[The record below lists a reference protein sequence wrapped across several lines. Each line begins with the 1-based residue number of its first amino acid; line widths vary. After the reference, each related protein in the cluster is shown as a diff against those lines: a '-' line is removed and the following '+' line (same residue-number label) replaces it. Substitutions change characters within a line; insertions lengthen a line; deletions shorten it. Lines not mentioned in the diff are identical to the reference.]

1 MLITFG
7 GLPGTGKTTLAKQLS
22 RRISANYLR
31 IDTLEQGLR
40 TIPDFPEKYPE
51 LGYSLAYSLAKE
63 NLSLGQLV
71 VTDSVN
77 PIELTRKAWAKI
89 AQEASVPLIEIEI
102 ICSDP
107 IEHRRRVETRTSDI
121 PGLRLPTW
129 EQVITR
135 EYDPWITP
143 HLIIDT
149 AIQAPDSCLLQI
161 ERYLSPFLKTQ
172 ISP

>member
-22 RRISANYLR
+22 RQISATYLR

-40 TIPDFPEKYPE
+40 SIADFPEKYPA
-51 LGYSLAYSLAKE
+51 LGYSLAYSLTRE

-89 AQEASVPLIEIEI
+89 ALETGVQLIEIEI
-102 ICSDP
+102 ICSDS

-121 PGLRLPTW
+121 PGLRLPRW

-161 ERYLSPFLKTQ
+161 KRYLAPFSKHK
-172 ISP
+172 

>member
-22 RRISANYLR
+22 RQISATYLR

-40 TIPDFPEKYPE
+40 SIADFPEKYPA
-51 LGYSLAYSLAKE
+51 LGYSLAYSLTRE

-89 AQEASVPLIEIEI
+89 ALETGVQLIEIEI
-102 ICSDP
+102 ICSDS

-161 ERYLSPFLKTQ
+161 KRYLAPFSKHK
-172 ISP
+172 

>member
-22 RRISANYLR
+22 RQISATYLR

-40 TIPDFPEKYPE
+40 SIADFPEKYPA
-51 LGYSLAYSLAKE
+51 LGYSLAYSLTRE

-89 AQEASVPLIEIEI
+89 ALETGVQLIEIEI
-102 ICSDP
+102 ICSDS
-107 IEHRRRVETRTSDI
+107 IEHRRRVETRASDI

-161 ERYLSPFLKTQ
+161 KRYLAPFSKHK
-172 ISP
+172 

>member
-22 RRISANYLR
+22 RRISATYLR
-31 IDTLEQGLR
+31 IDTLEQGLCA
-40 TIPDFPEKYPE
+40 IPDFPKKYPE
-51 LGYSLAYSLAKE
+51 LGYSLAYSLSKE
-63 NLSLGQLV
+63 NLSLGLSV
-71 VTDSVN
+71 VADSVN

-89 AQEASVPLIEIEI
+89 SRETGVPLIEIEI

-107 IEHRRRVETRTSDI
+107 IEHRRRVETRTTDI

-135 EYDPWITP
+135 EYDPWMTP

-149 AIQAPDSCLLQI
+149 ALQAPDSCLLQI
-161 ERYLSPFLKTQ
+161 ERYL
-172 ISP
+172 ISL